1 MPNTAHKIKVL
12 LSEEQ
17 RAILEEICRSHR
29 VGVAKQRRA
38 RILLLSDDSQPEGGL
53 PDRVIAER
61 VGLCERQVVRIR
73 QRFVREGDE
82 SLARRPRPPVAGKL
96 DGKAEAHLIV
106 LACSTPPEGR
116 DAWTLQMLC
125 DEMGR
130 LKLVESVCRETV
142 RKSLKKM
149 SCSRGESNVSV
160 SRKRTGRG
168 SSPGWKKSS
177 TSTKRNTTKN
187 AR

>member
-17 RAILEEICRSHR
+17 RAILEEICRSHS

-38 RILLLSDDSQPEGGL
+38 RILLLSDDNQLEGGL
-53 PDRVIAER
+53 ADRLIAER
-61 VGLCERQVVRIR
+61 VGLSERQVVRIR

-96 DGKAEAHLIV
+96 DGKAEAHLIL

-142 RKSLKKM
+142 RKSLKKT
-149 SCSRGESNVSV
+149 SWRRGESNDSV
-160 SRKRTGRG
+160 SRKRIGRG

-177 TSTKRNTTKN
+177 TSTKRNTTKSV
-187 AR
+187 R